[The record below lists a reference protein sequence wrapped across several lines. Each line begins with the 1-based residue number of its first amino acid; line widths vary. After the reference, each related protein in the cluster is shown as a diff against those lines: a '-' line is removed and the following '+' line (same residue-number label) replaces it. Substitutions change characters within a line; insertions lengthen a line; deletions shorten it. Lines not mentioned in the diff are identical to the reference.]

1 MSFTGRPAV
10 SVFQC
15 KVIASAL
22 RLYASTGMKV
32 NRAYTPTNML
42 RTASALTGKTFKRGQ
57 YEEAAVALTELPRRR
72 RRAGRGHQ
80 RISQTG
86 EGLRP
91 LPKWLIFS
99 G

>member
-1 MSFTGRPAV
+1 MQSQIVHHQHGGMSFTGRPAV

-22 RLYASTGMKV
+22 RLYASTGMKA

-57 YEEAAVALTELPRRR
+57 YEEAAVALTEL
-72 RRAGRGHQ
+72 AEKTVAEQ
-80 RISQTG
+80 VEVIS
-86 EGLRP
+86 E
-91 LPKWLIFS
+91 
-99 G
+99 